1 MEKAITSDLKTGI
14 NQTESGLSRTNQTET
29 GLSGTNQTETG
40 LSALNQNK
48 TGLNGL
54 NQTETGLSRPNQT
67 ETGLI
72 GETQTVIDVMGEEQT
87 ETGFDETMDILRAEP
102 IIVFDIEPTKP
113 TKPNEPNINEAT
125 NPPETNYTTTDYANE
140 EHLHVKDKSTD
151 ALETMKNADDDDD
164 DDDHTEENLLNRDLS
179 EHRSQT
185 QRHR

>member
-1 MEKAITSDLKTGI
+1 MEKAVTSDLETGI

-29 GLSGTNQTETG
+29 GLS
-40 LSALNQNK
+40 ALNQNK
-48 TGLNGL
+48 TGLNEL

-72 GETQTVIDVMGEEQT
+72 GETQTEIDVMGEEQT

-113 TKPNEPNINEAT
+113 TKPNEPNINDSTEAT

-151 ALETMKNADDDDD
+151 ALETMKNADNDDE
-164 DDDHTEENLLNRDLS
+164 DHTEENLLNRDLS